1 MSRICYQLNLQAT
14 LGGGEIFTRFFTAAL
29 SRLGWRSVLLVA
41 RDAKFWP
48 GFMPEGVELRPVW
61 DPASILAA
69 LPREPGL
76 IVTHTALPEDLAPQ
90 VAAMH
95 RLTGLVHM
103 PLYEREPRGLAS
115 YHRLFAV
122 SEHVRASALAK
133 GLRNV
138 HEEPLYGVADLQ
150 PRSGPAPVRAAS
162 PYEWDE
168 RKIRDR
174 VFGWVESHTYAMTRR
189 PLFQRLPGLCLG
201 IVSRL
206 TPIKQFPELFSILA
220 PVLARHAD
228 VRLQIFGAGGYASVR
243 DLRRALAPVREQV
256 RFWGLQ
262 TDVAAVYPQL
272 DYVLSGLPEKE
283 ALGLNIIESQL
294 SGTPVL
300 AVRAPPFTET
310 VVDGATGYFFEDPR
324 KDDGQ
329 SFAQL
334 LARILGPGQRPDPRL
349 ATEHLARFSMEA
361 FSARVE
367 RAMAAIVQGV

>member
-69 LPREPGL
+69 LPKESSL
-76 IVTHTALPEDLAPQ
+76 IVTHTVLPEDLAPQ
-90 VAAMH
+90 IATMH

-103 PLYEREPRGLAS
+103 PLYQREPRGLAS

-122 SEHVRASALAK
+122 SEHVRASTLAK

-150 PRSGPAPVRAAS
+150 PRSGAALVRAAS

-168 RKIRDR
+168 RKLRDR
-174 VFGWVESHTYAMTRR
+174 VLGWVESHTSAVTRR

-206 TPIKQFPELFSILA
+206 TPIKQFPEMFSILA

-228 VRLQIFGAGGYASVR
+228 VHLEIFGAGGYASVR
-243 DLRRALAPVREQV
+243 DLRRALAPLRQQA

-310 VVDGATGYFFEDPR
+310 VLDGATGYLFEDPR
-324 KDDGQ
+324 KDGGQ
-329 SFAQL
+329 AFAQL
-334 LARILGPGQRPDPRL
+334 LARIRNPGQRPDPRL
-349 ATEHLARFSMEA
+349 ATEHLARFSMDA

-367 RAMAAIVQGV
+367 RALAAAVQGV

>member
-1 MSRICYQLNLQAT
+1 MGRTCYQLDLQAT
-14 LGGGEIFTRFFTAAL
+14 LGGGEVYARFLTAAL

-41 RDAKFWP
+41 RDATFWP

-61 DPASILAA
+61 DKASIMEA
-69 LPREPGL
+69 LPKEPSL
-76 IVTHTALPEDLAPQ
+76 IITHTVLPEDLAPQ
-90 VAAMH
+90 IAASH
-95 RLTGLVHM
+95 RLTGMVHM
-103 PLYEREPRGLAS
+103 PLYEREPRGLTG

-138 HEEPLYGVADLQ
+138 HPEPLYGVADLQ

-168 RKIRDR
+168 RKMRDR
-174 VFGWVESHTYAMTRR
+174 LLGWVELHTSAMTRR
-189 PLFQRLPGLCLG
+189 PLFQRPPGLCLG

-206 TPIKQFPELFSILA
+206 TPIKQFPEMFSILA
-220 PVLARHAD
+220 PLLARDAD
-228 VRLQIFGAGGYASVR
+228 VHLEIFGAGGYASVR
-243 DLRRALAPVREQV
+243 DLRRALAPARKQV

-310 VVDGATGYFFEDPR
+310 VVDGATGYLFEDPR
-324 KDDGQ
+324 KDGGRD
-329 SFAQL
+329 FAQL
-334 LARILGPGQRPDPRL
+334 LERIRDPGQRPDPRL
-349 ATEHLARFSMEA
+349 ATEHLARFSLES

-367 RAMAAIVQGV
+367 RALTAAMQGA